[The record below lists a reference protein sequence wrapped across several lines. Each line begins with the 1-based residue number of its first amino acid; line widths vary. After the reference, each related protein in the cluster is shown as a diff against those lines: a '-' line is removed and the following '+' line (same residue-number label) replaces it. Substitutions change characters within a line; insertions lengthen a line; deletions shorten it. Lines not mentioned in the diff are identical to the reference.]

1 MKNIVNQMKQYG
13 NEDKN
18 SSSNPQDES
27 KLEIDSKNA
36 INNI

>member
-1 MKNIVNQMKQYG
+1 MKNIVNQMKQNG
-13 NEDKN
+13 NEEKN
-18 SSSNPQDES
+18 SSSNPYDES